1 MEEPD
6 LQLQCLRKG
15 LLMDRVLSAVCL
27 VGGVLQ
33 GTEVLLSREMQAFP
47 KAGRRNGGILSAG
60 EKSAKASRE
69 SGRAPRV
76 GISLGRLPACA
87 RH

>member
-27 VGGVLQ
+27 VGGGCSQ
-33 GTEVLLSREMQAFP
+33 GTEVLLSREMQAFQ
-47 KAGRRNGGILSAG
+47 K
-60 EKSAKASRE
+60 
-69 SGRAPRV
+69 
-76 GISLGRLPACA
+76 
-87 RH
+87 

>member
-27 VGGVLQ
+27 VGG
-33 GTEVLLSREMQAFP
+33 
-47 KAGRRNGGILSAG
+47 GG
-60 EKSAKASRE
+60 
-69 SGRAPRV
+69 APRAQRSSLAERCKHSRKRV
-76 GISLGRLPACA
+76 GGMEGF
-87 RH
+87 